1 MKIYKRRGITIIL
14 DNKCDQFKKIV
25 EEREKYRACCQ
36 EIFNKIRQLMISGQL
51 EKRLYGSFCDICIVQ
66 DSQAY
71 YDNINDIVSKDD
83 IQYGNFQG
91 VLNTVTTAK
100 LVKGM
105 FGETFEK
112 YGFAEKGISNYK
124 RSIVKHALDR
134 IDGFLTRNK
143 KSKKVKK
150 NGGLPHVN
158 FQGKVIH
165 IAEGLNYNQEEKT
178 LTIPYSGGK
187 LTVPVYDYIG
197 KGMVKKNFGGNFI
210 FKYDKNKNIYAIV
223 VKAAIEIFS
232 EPMYEPV
239 GFIGFDI
246 NETPTD
252 WIVYSDGTKTMRP
265 PEMSVKIKENRT
277 LNYEISNT
285 NKKAEITLQDGTVT
299 VLRSRERRK
308 RRLKQREV
316 LKAIQRMTR
325 PFAEEVI
332 NKAIQ
337 SRMGI
342 AIDKINPGASGGG
355 EFGQYI
361 SEYIIS
367 MCEDKNI
374 PFYVCPSA
382 YTSRRCVCGNED
394 KKNRK
399 GDIFKCVECG
409 YEANSHVH
417 AAQNMVRIAE
427 ELYDNETMYFG
438 SKSKSI
444 NQLMR
449 TSNDLWKRY
458 NGEPLKRP
466 EEEELED

>member
-1 MKIYKRRGITIIL
+1 MKIYKRRGVTIIL
-14 DNKCDQFKKIV
+14 DNKCDEFKKII
-25 EEREKYRACCQ
+25 EEKEKYRACCQ
-36 EIFNKIRQLMISGQL
+36 EVFNKIRQLMISGQL

-66 DSQAY
+66 DSEVY
-71 YDNINDIVSKDD
+71 IENINDIVTKDEMVR
-83 IQYGNFQG
+83 GNFAG
-91 VLNTVTTAK
+91 ILNTVTTAK

-105 FGETFEK
+105 FKETFEK
-112 YGFAEKGISNYK
+112 YGFVDKGISNYK

-158 FQGKVIH
+158 FHGKVIH
-165 IAEGLNYNQEEKT
+165 IAEGLNYNDEEKT
-178 LTIPYSGGK
+178 LSIPYSGGK
-187 LTVPVYDYIG
+187 LTIPVHRYIG

-232 EPMYEPV
+232 EPIYDPV

-252 WIVYSDGTKTMRP
+252 WIVYNDGSKTARP
-265 PEMSVKIKENRT
+265 PEMSAKIRENRI

-285 NKKAEITLQDGTVT
+285 NKKAEIKLQDGTVR
-299 VLRSRERRK
+299 VLRTKERRK
-308 RRLKQREV
+308 RRLKQQDV
-316 LKAIQRMTR
+316 LKDIQKMTR
-325 PFAEEVI
+325 PFAEDVV
-332 NKAIQ
+332 NKAIK
-337 SRMGI
+337 SNMGI
-342 AIDKINPGASGGG
+342 AIDKINPGANSNG

-367 MCEDKNI
+367 LCEDKNV

-394 KKNRK
+394 KKNRN
-399 GDIFKCVECG
+399 GDNFKCVECG
-409 YEANSHVH
+409 YEQNSHVH

-427 ELYDNETMYFG
+427 DLYEKETMYFG
-438 SKSKSI
+438 SKSKSV
-444 NQLMR
+444 NHLMK
-449 TSNDLWKRY
+449 TSDDLWKRY
-458 NGEPLKRP
+458 NGERLKRP
-466 EEEELED
+466 EEELEDQ